1 MNRLLIANRGEIAA
15 RIIDAATRLG
25 VESCLPFPSDEPGS
39 LAAAMATDT
48 VAAAPGPGL
57 YLDAAQLIRLAITRQ
72 CDALHPGYGFLSE
85 SAEFAEQ
92 CHQHGLRFVGPSPDT
107 LRLLGDKHQA
117 RTLAASLNIPVLPG
131 SPVCE
136 SVEQA
141 LAFAEQLPAHQPL
154 LLKPVQGGGGKGM
167 RQVTDR
173 QSLPQAFH
181 QASSEA
187 LRAFADGR
195 LYIERLLPRCRHL
208 EVQLLGDGHDVMHL
222 HERECSLQRGHQ
234 KVIEFSPAPCIDHAM
249 RKQMLADALK
259 LGRALAL
266 ESLCTIEFLLDVET
280 GEYFFIEANPRI
292 QVEHTVTEMLTGVD
306 LVQAQLRISRG
317 ETLADLGL
325 TPGSPPP
332 LAGHACQIRLT
343 AERWDIRG
351 RWPQSGTLEKFQLPA
366 GPGIRVD
373 TGLREGDPVSARYD
387 SLLGKIIVHHP
398 DDAPEALWQRAAA
411 ALAETDIAGVATP
424 LPWLRQLVRQ
434 PALTTGAIHTRWL
447 EEFLAQHTDASPAA
461 PGDADLT
468 RANTPC
474 PSQTSTQPPTQS
486 PIETLHAP
494 LAGVVV
500 ARAVAVGDKVAP
512 GQTLLTVE
520 AMKMH
525 HDLTAAEHMEVIEVL
540 CQPGQTVQPDQP
552 LLHML
557 RVSAGAMA
565 AITAAPAA
573 PPEPSPALREV
584 WARYRQCQDEARPE
598 AVQRRH
604 RQGKRTARENILALC
619 DPGSFREYGAF
630 VHAAQRYRY
639 ELDTLQQLSPADGL
653 ISGIGTINSDTIN
666 SDTINAGSVGR
677 GDPRCLVL
685 AYDYTVFAG
694 TQGANS
700 HKKMARMLQLAEQQG
715 YPVVLYAEGG
725 GGRPGDLDDRTRAT
739 GLDMSTFRQYAGLRG
754 KVPRLAIVSG
764 RCFAGNALL
773 AGNSDLII
781 ATRDANLGMAGPAMI
796 EAAGQ
801 PACAPEDIGPVSL
814 HASQGL
820 IDLLV
825 DNEAE
830 ATTQARQLLGYL
842 QGHTAA
848 GAVPDQ
854 QALRHVIPPDRRKAY
869 DMEDIARLLA
879 DDGTLTVL
887 QGHHA
892 ANIMTA
898 LCRIQGQT
906 VALLANNPRHLSG
919 AIDAPAARKAARFL
933 SFCNQWQLP
942 VVSLT
947 DTPGFLVG
955 LQAEQ
960 AGQVQAACMMF
971 DAAANMQVP
980 FVSVITRK
988 AYGLGAMAM
997 TAASFHGPQCTLS
1010 WPSGEF
1016 GGMSFEGAVR
1026 LAHRDEL
1033 QQCPDGPERQARFD
1047 ELVQEYVARGS
1058 ALSVAASFEFDAVI
1072 DPAETRAWIT
1082 MLLHK
1087 MPPARPG
1094 EH

>member
-1 MNRLLIANRGEIAA
+1 MNRLLIANRGEIAV
-15 RIIDAATRLG
+15 RIINATNRLG
-25 VESCLPFPSDEPGS
+25 IESCLPFPSDEPCS
-39 LAAAMATDT
+39 LAATMATHT
-48 VAAAPGPGL
+48 VAVTSRPGM
-57 YLDAAQLIRLAITRQ
+57 YLDAEQLAQLAITHQ

-85 SAEFAEQ
+85 SPELAEQ
-92 CHQHGLRFVGPSPDT
+92 CHQHGLCFVGPSPET
-107 LRLLGDKHQA
+107 LRLLGNKHAA
-117 RTLAASLNIPVLPG
+117 RGFATSLGIPVLPG

-136 SVEQA
+136 SAEQA
-141 LAFAEQLPAHQPL
+141 VAFAEQLPAHQPL

-167 RQVTDR
+167 RLVTHR

-187 LRAFADGR
+187 RRAFADGR
-195 LYIERLLPRCRHL
+195 LYVERMLPRCRHI
-208 EVQLLGDGHDVMHL
+208 EVQLLGDGRDVIHL
-222 HERECSLQRGHQ
+222 HERECSLQLGHQ
-234 KVIEFSPAPCIDHAM
+234 KVIEFSPAPGVRHAL
-249 RKQMLADALK
+249 RERMLTDALK

-266 ESLCTIEFLLDVET
+266 KSLCTIEFLLDVET
-280 GEYFFIEANPRI
+280 GEYFFIEANPRV
-292 QVEHTVTEMLTGVD
+292 QVEHTVTEIVTGID
-306 LVQAQLRISRG
+306 LVQAQLRVSRG

-325 TPGSPPP
+325 TLDSPPQMI
-332 LAGHACQIRLT
+332 GHACQIRVA
-343 AERWDIRG
+343 AERWDMHG
-351 RWPQSGTLEKFQLPA
+351 RWPQPGTLDEFQLPE

-373 TGLREGDPVSARYD
+373 TGLREGDAISSRYD

-398 DDAPEALWQRAAA
+398 DSNPEALWQRAAA
-411 ALAETDIAGVATP
+411 ALAETRIAGVATP
-424 LPWLRQLVRQ
+424 LPWLRQLVCQ
-434 PALTTGAIHTRWL
+434 PELATGAIHTRWL
-447 EEFLAQHTDASPAA
+447 EDFVAQHIDAPQAA
-461 PGDADLT
+461 ADDADMT
-468 RANTPC
+468 GANKQC
-474 PSQTSTQPPTQS
+474 PSQPSMQS
-486 PIETLHAP
+486 PSETLHAP

-500 ARAVAVGDKVAP
+500 ALAVTVGDKVVP
-512 GQTLLTVE
+512 GQTLMTVE

-525 HDLTAAEHMEVIEVL
+525 HDLTAAGHMKITCVL
-540 CQPGQTVQPDQP
+540 CQPGQTVKSDQP
-552 LLHML
+552 LLHMQ
-557 RVSAGAMA
+557 RVSADATT
-565 AITAAPAA
+565 AIASSAAAPQ
-573 PPEPSPALREV
+573 EPSPALHDV
-584 WARYRQCQDEARPE
+584 WERYRQGQDERRPE

-604 RQGKRTARENILALC
+604 RQGKRTARENISALC
-619 DPGSFREYGAF
+619 DPGSFHEYGAF
-630 VHAAQRYRY
+630 VHAAQSYRY

-653 ISGIGTINSDTIN
+653 ISGIGTINSD
-666 SDTINAGSVGR
+666 SINAGGTGV
-677 GDPRCLVL
+677 GDPRCVVL

-700 HKKMARMLQLAEQQG
+700 QKKMARMLQLAEQQG

-739 GLDMSTFRQYAGLRG
+739 GLNMSTFRQYARLRG

-773 AGNSDLII
+773 AGSSDLII

-801 PACAPEDIGPVSL
+801 PACAPEDIGPVRL
-814 HASQGL
+814 HAEHGL

-830 ATTQARQLLGYL
+830 ATAQARKMLGYL
-842 QGHTAA
+842 QGPLLAA
-848 GAVPDQ
+848 EPPDQ
-854 QALRHVIPPDRRKAY
+854 TALRHVIPLDRRKAY
-869 DMEDIARLLA
+869 DMEDVARLLA
-879 DDGTLTVL
+879 DEGSFSIL

-898 LCRIQGQT
+898 LCRIQGQP
-906 VALLANNPRHLSG
+906 VALLGNNPRHLSG

-933 SFCNQWQLP
+933 RFCNQWQLP

-960 AGQVQAACMMF
+960 SGQVQAACMMF

-980 FVSVITRK
+980 FISVITRK

-1010 WPSGEF
+1010 WPGGEF

-1033 QQCPDGPERQARFD
+1033 EQCPDGPERQARFD
-1047 ELVQEYVARGS
+1047 ELVREYATRGS

-1072 DPAETRAWIT
+1072 DPAETRSWIT
-1082 MLLHK
+1082 MLLQNISSST
-1087 MPPARPG
+1087 PRTP
-1094 EH
+1094 